1 MTDLDVL
8 YRLWMLIKDLPEDPG
23 LSMRAIEVQKAI
35 LRDSGAWER
44 CQAEFDRR
52 ANSFD

>member
-23 LSMRAIEVQKAI
+23 LRMRAIEV
-35 LRDSGAWER
+35 
-44 CQAEFDRR
+44 
-52 ANSFD
+52 